1 MADFSLIELKQN
13 DELTDVVR
21 KSNSNFKNLGYAL
34 KKKLQGTTDSASA
47 EWKQAVADL
56 TKDMNQK
63 VSDLTTELAGTK
75 TELANAKATMAKM
88 VPPVGTTVFMSN
100 NPNTMYPGTTWTR
113 YGKKHPLMFGSTVDR
128 LLYYDPLDADGN
140 KMNAVTWTGSD
151 VLTTG
156 SYACLQAWRRTA

>member
-34 KKKLQGTTDSASA
+34 KKKLQGATDSASA

-63 VSDLTTELAGTK
+63 VSDLTTELADTK
-75 TELANAKATMAKM
+75 TELANAEATMAKM
-88 VPPVGTTVFMSN
+88 VPPVGTTLFMVN
-100 NPNTMYPGTTWTR
+100 NPNTMYPGTTWTK
-113 YGKKHPLMFGSTVDR
+113 YGQKHPLMWGGTKDR
-128 LLYYDPLDADGN
+128 IYYDPVDADGN
-140 KMNAVTWTGSD
+140 KMNATSWTESNAQ
-151 VLTTG
+151 TTG
-156 SYACLQAWRRTA
+156 SYACLPAWRRTA